1 MARLAYRQ
9 KGLCDWDRKLYKR
22 AYHDGDEV
30 VDGVSSIFRERFA
43 KSVAER
49 ILKDW
54 DKFVVSGEEGDEM
67 WAYINIQEIKKDESK
82 N

>member
-1 MARLAYRQ
+1 MAGLGFRQ
-9 KGLCDWDRKLYKR
+9 KVLTEWDRRQYKR
-22 AYHDGDEV
+22 FYHEGSDIV
-30 VDGVSSIFRERFA
+30 VGVSSEFRERFA

-67 WAYINIQEIKKDESK
+67 WAYINIQEIKKDESE

>member
-1 MARLAYRQ
+1 MAKLAYKQ
-9 KGLCDWDRKLYKR
+9 KGLTEWDRRRYKR
-22 AYHDGDEV
+22 FYHDGPDIVE
-30 VDGVSSIFRERFA
+30 GVSSEFREHFA
-43 KSVAER
+43 KAVAER

-54 DKFVVSGEEGDEM
+54 DKFVVSGEDGDEM